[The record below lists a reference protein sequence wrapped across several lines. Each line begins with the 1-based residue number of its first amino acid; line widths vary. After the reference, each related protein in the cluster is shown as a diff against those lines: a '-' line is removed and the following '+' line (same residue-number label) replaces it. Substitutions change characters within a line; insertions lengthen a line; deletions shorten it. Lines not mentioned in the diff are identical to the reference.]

1 MKWMRNHPG
10 RRITVDQLGS
20 LFNVAYLKS
29 ATLANAVSGFERSGI
44 FPFNPEIIPE
54 HEFIDD
60 PRDIHGNT
68 NETKES
74 NAALVTSSSVI
85 LNDTTDFTSVQFHV
99 CQNYSNDTDTSLG
112 TLADNTLIMLEVSQT
127 KKCTNED
134 EAVSENITA
143 LSCKNGLNE
152 SSYCAFSFSDI
163 VEIPKLKVPSKAK
176 KGEKSEIITSSPY
189 KRRLLENIKNG
200 SKKKDSKNPK
210 KAK

>member
-1 MKWMRNHPG
+1 MRN
-10 RRITVDQLGS
+10 

-29 ATLANAVSGFERSGI
+29 ATLAKAVSWFKRSGI
-44 FPFNPEIIPE
+44 FPFNLEIIPE

-74 NAALVTSSSVI
+74 NATLVTSSGVI
-85 LNDTTDFTSVQFHV
+85 LNDTTDFTSIQFHV

-127 KKCTNED
+127 KKCANED

-143 LSCKNGLNE
+143 LSSKNGLNKS
-152 SSYCAFSFSDI
+152 SSYACSFSDI
-163 VEIPKLKVPSKAK
+163 VEISKLKVLSKAK

-189 KRRLLENIKNG
+189 KRRLLENIENG
-200 SKKKDSKNPK
+200 SKKKVPKNPK